1 LIEAQIKIKK
11 KQKKIVVRSIKSETN
26 KEEINNYNKRDLDKK
41 LKSTNDINK
50 DNEKKFDSN
59 AKYNKKKINFSD
71 DLFSLKSEKK

>member
-1 LIEAQIKIKK
+1 MIEAQIKIKK